1 MQELNNYQLSLVAR
15 SFVEQ
20 QLQLVY
26 HPQDWWEKKA
36 YIDPQIYPKIDG
48 VEIELNKESART
60 FINVNKRKEGGG
72 GVWAPIYKYLH
83 SLSYLFITFCSL
95 SSQVSFKQDSTLAKV
110 TQ

>member
-72 GVWAPIYKYLH
+72 GVVGAHLQVPAF
-83 SLSYLFITFCSL
+83 SVLSFHNFL
-95 SSQVSFKQDSTLAKV
+95 QPVLAGFL
-110 TQ
+110 